1 MALFKN
7 DHDLKDQ
14 LAAAQAEVVEHEAVI
29 AKRESDIITVTEQM
43 ATINSQ
49 LETVSA
55 ELETVT
61 AANAEMTTEFEAV
74 KTDLEESMSAQ
85 IDFDNKV
92 ESAAVAKMA
101 ELGVKEPIEV
111 LEEDDTTDLY
121 SQYRKL
127 KSTDP
132 AQAGAF
138 WRANEAQIKAS
149 I

>member
-14 LAAAQAEVVEHEAVI
+14 LEAAQAEVVEHEAVI

-61 AANAEMTTEFEAV
+61 AANAEMTAELEAV
-74 KTDLEESMSAQ
+74 KRVL
-85 IDFDNKV
+85 DFDQHFPLPGSQIHLV
-92 ESAAVAKMA
+92 D
-101 ELGVKEPIEV
+101 GPI
-111 LEEDDTTDLY
+111 
-121 SQYRKL
+121 
-127 KSTDP
+127 
-132 AQAGAF
+132 G
-138 WRANEAQIKAS
+138 
-149 I
+149 